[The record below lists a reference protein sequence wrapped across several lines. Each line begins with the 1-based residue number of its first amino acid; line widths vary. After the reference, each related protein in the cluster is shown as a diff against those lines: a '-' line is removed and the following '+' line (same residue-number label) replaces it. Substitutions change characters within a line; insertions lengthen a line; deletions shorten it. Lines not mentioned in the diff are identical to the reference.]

1 MNARFVRAQAGR
13 VAASLV
19 LATAT
24 AGAVGL
30 SLAQAEEARHERT
43 VASGDFIQTNSH
55 VGAAILSAA
64 GLAPGGPPVSGTVTI
79 TNGGGLAGDFGLATA
94 NTIDLPGAGGGARS
108 ASASSSRSPTRRRR
122 AR

>member
-1 MNARFVRAQAGR
+1 MDACSLRIRARR
-13 VAASLV
+13 VVASLV